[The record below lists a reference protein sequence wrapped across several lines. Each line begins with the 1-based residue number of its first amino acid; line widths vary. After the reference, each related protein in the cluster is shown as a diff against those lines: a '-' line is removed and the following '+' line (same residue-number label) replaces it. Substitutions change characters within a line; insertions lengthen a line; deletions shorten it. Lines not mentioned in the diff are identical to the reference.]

1 MKSKPLSL
9 RESLTPCVDLRF
21 PDFEKYYENGLTAK
35 AYAFE
40 SIDCREWHERTIQN
54 IFDAIE
60 NRSFCPVYRLS
71 HGEFIMAL
79 GYREEKLW
87 HQRTLK
93 QNLGILYRWLTN
105 RTNAFR
111 SGSNEYGYE
120 EFSKEEIPRA
130 KDRFLECLR
139 IIAQK
144 GILAAAF
151 HDTPG
156 YKAYIPEFLDWIA
169 ANQIRFDSANY
180 AHFYS
185 IYVLL
190 HGRDRHRLFNQ
201 KRILVVTGLTEG
213 KQEGI
218 EKGLLRE
225 GAADVQFLGVS
236 PSKALFD
243 VLDLSSVRLPV
254 DLVLVGAGVGSA
266 NIVVQLE
273 PLQTACLDV
282 GFCLSTIANPD
293 LRWNRPL
300 CIPDEEFD
308 IARFPWISKGIKD

>member
-40 SIDCREWHERTIQN
+40 SIDCRKWHKNFVDR
-54 IFDAIE
+54 IFNAIE
-60 NRSFCPVYRLS
+60 KRQFLPVFRMAD
-71 HGEFIMAL
+71 GEFNLAL
-79 GYREEKLW
+79 GYPFGKPWYKRSI
-87 HQRTLK
+87 R
-93 QNLGILYRWLTN
+93 QNLGILYRFLVENGVYSKT
-105 RTNAFR
+105 
-111 SGSNEYGYE
+111 GSSEYGYE
-120 EFSKEEIPRA
+120 TYT
-130 KDRFLECLR
+130 KDELKLSR
-139 IIAQK
+139 IVYTNTIKAVSEK
-144 GILAAAF
+144 GVLAIAF
-151 HDTPG
+151 HDSPAFSE
-156 YKAYIPEFLDWIA
+156 YPPRILAWFQN
-169 ANQIRFDSANY
+169 NQIRFDSANY

-190 HGRDRHRLFNQ
+190 HGSDRHRLFNQ

-243 VLDLSSVRLPV
+243 VLDLSSVRMPV

-266 NIVVQLE
+266 NILVQLE

-293 LRWNRPL
+293 LRWNRPW

-308 IARFPWISKGIKD
+308 ISRFPWIVG